1 MGEKQKKPLSF
12 RKGNSA
18 VLRMQTYG
26 LGMLKYCFSDAKVL
40 VYAP

>member
-12 RKGNSA
+12 RKENSA

-26 LGMLKYCFSDAKVL
+26 LGMQKYWFTPRKPMV
-40 VYAP
+40 